1 MLVTIYR
8 GGASLAGSKG
18 LAEGAGINLRAVA
31 AAGAAPPL
39 SLAPLGP
46 RPAPR
51 STSGEHT
58 LTFFAP
64 LQPVRDA
71 AAARALRFMAAGD
84 TQYLQNRAAKYTRL
98 FLSVTGCN
106 YMEMEGNVAIKCT
119 LNKLFCTFL

>member
-1 MLVTIYR
+1 M
-8 GGASLAGSKG
+8 
-18 LAEGAGINLRAVA
+18 AEGAGINLRAVA

-39 SLAPLGP
+39 SLAPPPPL
-46 RPAPR
+46 PASPR

-64 LQPVRDA
+64 LQPVQDA

-84 TQYLQNRAAKYTRL
+84 TQYLRNRAAKYTRL

-106 YMEMEGNVAIKCT
+106 YMEMEGNVAIKVHF
-119 LNKLFCTFL
+119 K